1 MAKGDK
7 LDISTIKKYLASGTF
22 AARFVTNKD
31 INNEHGEGVST
42 IMNVLIDGSPTFV
55 PFIKLPVFPAN
66 EDAREDVFYLID
78 DELYIF
84 EAPDNWIQIVGG
96 TGGSGHKYTFK
107 GTATGWKVLE
117 DGKEVYTYTDK
128 DTNTTYT
135 WQATDEGWTVKDN
148 TGKIVFTYKDK
159 IGTDT
164 TYTFEET
171 EDYDFEVKDNTG
183 KVIFQHTCDESGTT
197 YTFEQ
202 KGVNFTV
209 TNDKTNKVVF
219 DYKGTEDTNTTY
231 TFENYKD
238 GFKVLDNE
246 GTVVYLYDPQLGKMS
261 DGSYAIDTL
270 LTTVI
275 KGHTT
280 ISTGQIAGFTPSDLV
295 VGETLVYDGVGTV
308 GVITLDNGDGTYQV
322 TTMTISPGTRQG
334 VRLGSVQQEA
344 NLPTTITDAETSL
357 GWQTPQLGDFAY
369 VTEGGQGD
377 EISEYVITNI
387 DTSGNITWTFS
398 HSFNAGD
405 YQSQSTAAM
414 SGMILTGGAVQG
426 TFGTPIDPSTLI
438 RGVLRNGVLLTPD
451 AQGKVNVQVDDSHI
465 IVNQLPTTGIVDLA
479 EYVVIDNNLKV
490 TGTWVHDSRG
500 WFQTYEHVSQVK
512 AHQIVSELPKAQ
524 IEENVEYVI
533 VDDNGKIS
541 ETWVYDTSLGWI
553 QTEIKDKSAHIIVA
567 ELPLTD
573 IDDEAEYVVVG
584 NLNDAP
590 NTYIATYVHN
600 SSGWIKVS
608 ETSKATAA
616 HIAVTILPTTNIN
629 ENAEYLVMTDLA
641 DPSTLTG
648 TYVRVNGNWVQTE
661 KIENGYHLVTALPTT
676 DIDDKHHYVVV
687 GDLTNP
693 DTTFLGEFVY
703 DKTASKWIDL
713 KGSTEI
719 TYNVGRDG
727 QELKSADAVI
737 AGTDMFT
744 SISDGQRIPFVNRP
758 NSTIDQEG
766 DGTWIVPPHSKVEVI
781 MSLALYNAN
790 GGSEPN
796 GEWCV
801 REVGYTG
808 TDRQDPRYI
817 LGVDPYD
824 HRSSAN
830 NASGWS
836 LNRTASGHYTN
847 TTDNPVTIEAVCLSI
862 AIAGTQI
869 YNATSHIT
877 VQEIGR
883 IVDPIAYML
892 NDGNAQEMPVGSLIQ
907 TMSNSAPKHYLICDG
922 SEYAIGTYPELEAHF
937 VKEFGAVNH
946 FGGGNGKWKVPDLR
960 GEFLRMTG
968 TNSHINQGSG
978 AGIGEHQDGT
988 YIVGTYSNN
997 GSSTIY
1003 LIAGGGAWQTGGDY
1017 DNPQSEICEATVSAR
1032 PAKSHMCA
1040 GRARPTNTSVN
1051 VAIKCESTPRVIVDQ
1066 GTYKA
1071 SVKCSVPAAPSSGSA
1086 QFRFDGSDIIG
1097 DTTMVDTTTNEFV
1110 APVDGLYVVGCQT
1123 TTSGTGAVSN
1133 YLSIN
1138 GTNTCWG
1145 RGINPMGTV
1154 YLKTGDRVSLNM
1166 YGGSSAQTG
1175 RANIALV
1182 NTVEKNIAE
1191 VMLKPNTWAVGV
1203 EQNFGDGVY
1212 GMRVS
1217 GTFSSSISQDNL
1229 AQLGAGAKPISS
1241 GGSVSKASTNW
1252 SLPFVN
1258 ANSNIAAQSI
1268 GVFTSSTG
1276 GLCVRIGSD
1285 MYKGKYDIWCLYTK
1299 D

>member
-1 MAKGDK
+1 MDKDCGLGACENDRVYTDAPVLPSLPDDCDGCGGGGGGD
-7 LDISTIKKYLASGTF
+7 
-22 AARFVTNKD
+22 
-31 INNEHGEGVST
+31 
-42 IMNVLIDGSPTFV
+42 
-55 PFIKLPVFPAN
+55 
-66 EDAREDVFYLID
+66 
-78 DELYIF
+78 
-84 EAPDNWIQIVGG
+84 
-96 TGGSGHKYTFK
+96 GHKYTFTS
-107 GTATGWKVLE
+107 TATGWQVRE
-117 DGKEVYTYTDK
+117 DGKLIYSYTDK

-135 WQATDEGWTVKDN
+135 WQATEEGWL
-148 TGKIVFTYKDK
+148 
-159 IGTDT
+159 
-164 TYTFEET
+164 
-171 EDYDFEVKDNTG
+171 VKDNTG
-183 KVIFQHTCDESGTT
+183 KVIFTYTDKKNKDTTYSFEKKDDCGFKVTDSDGKVVFDYDNDCAGTT
-197 YTFEQ
+197 YTYEQ
-202 KGVNFTV
+202 TGVDFKV
-209 TNDKTNKVVF
+209 TDNKTGKVVF
-219 DYKGTEDTNTTY
+219 TYKGTEDTNTTY
-231 TFENYKD
+231 TYENYKD
-238 GFKVLDNE
+238 GFKVLDDK
-246 GTVVYLYDPQLGKMS
+246 GTVVYLYDPNLGKDS

-270 LTTVI
+270 LTTVF

-280 ISTGQIAGFTPSDLV
+280 ISVGQIQSFDPADLV
-295 VGETLVYDGVGTV
+295 VGETLVYDGVGSV
-308 GVITLDNGDGTYQV
+308 GVITKDNGDGTYQV
-322 TTMTISPGTRQG
+322 TTMTTSPGSRQG
-334 VRLGSVQQEA
+334 VRLGSVNTVADLPATCAAAEA
-344 NLPTTITDAETSL
+344 M

-369 VTEGGQGD
+369 VTTGGAGD
-377 EISEYVITNI
+377 VVSEYVITT
-387 DTSGNITWTFS
+387 DTDCNLTWTFS

-405 YQSQSTAAM
+405 YQAQSTTSM

-426 TFGTPIDPSTLI
+426 TFGAPIDPSTLI
-438 RGVLRNGVLLTPD
+438 RGVKRNGILLTPD
-451 AQGKVNVQVDDSHI
+451 ADGKVNVIVDDSHI
-465 IVNQLPTTGIVDLA
+465 IVNALPTTGIVDKA
-479 EYVVIDNNLKV
+479 EYVVIDANQKV
-490 TGTWVHDSRG
+490 TGTWVHDATG
-500 WFQTYEHVSQVK
+500 WYQTYAAVTQVK
-512 AHQIVSELPKAQ
+512 AHQVVTALPTTG
-524 IEENVEYVI
+524 IEENVEYVV
-533 VDDNGKIS
+533 VDNANKVTG
-541 ETWVYDTSLGWI
+541 TWVYDPTKGWL
-553 QTEIKDKSAHIIVA
+553 QTEVMDKPAHIVVKD
-567 ELPLTD
+567 LPTTD
-573 IDDEAEYVVVG
+573 INDEVEYVQVG
-584 NLNDAP
+584 DLDDP
-590 NTYIATYVHN
+590 VNTFVATWVHTDN
-600 SSGWIKVS
+600 GWVKTGESV
-608 ETSKATAA
+608 KAQKA
-616 HIAVTILPTTNIN
+616 HIAVTALPTTNIN
-629 ENAEYLVMTDLA
+629 ENAEYLVMTDTS
-641 DPSTLTG
+641 DPDTLTG
-648 TYVRVNGNWVQTE
+648 TWVRVNGNWVQTE
-661 KIENGYHLVTALPTT
+661 KVENGYHLVTALPTT
-676 DIDDKHHYVVV
+676 DIDDKSHYVVV
-687 GDLTNP
+687 GDLAQP

-703 DKTASKWIDL
+703 VKTANKWIDL

-719 TYNVGRDG
+719 TYNIGRDG

-737 AGTDMFT
+737 AGGDRFT
-744 SISDGQRIPFVNRP
+744 SISGGQRIPFVNRP

-766 DGTWIVPPHSKVEVI
+766 DGTWVVPPHSKVEVI

-824 HRSSAN
+824 HRSNAN
-830 NASGWS
+830 NLPGWS

-862 AIAGTQI
+862 ATAGTQI

-946 FGGGNGKWKVPDLR
+946 FGGANGKWKVPDLR
-960 GEFLRMTG
+960 GEFLRMAG
-968 TNSHINQGSG
+968 VNSHINTITNLKEGNGADVGAHQEASVLPQSWSG
-978 AGIGEHQDGT
+978 GAANVAPINYPQDT
-988 YIVGTYSNN
+988 KKSADTLKPFSEVGTSDW
-997 GSSTIY
+997 STTNTY
-1003 LIAGGGAWQTGGDY
+1003 GGTAGAQT
-1017 DNPQSEICEATVSAR
+1017 V
-1032 PAKSHMCA
+1032 
-1040 GRARPTNTSVN
+1040 RPTNTSVN

-1066 GTYKA
+1066 GTYKV
-1071 SVKCSVPAAPSSGSA
+1071 SVKCSVAAAPSAVSA

-1097 DTTMVDTTTNEFV
+1097 DTTMVDTTTNEFI
-1110 APVDGLYVVGCQT
+1110 APVDGMYVVGCQA
-1123 TTSGTGAVSN
+1123 TTSGTSAVSN

-1138 GTNTCWG
+1138 GAPTCWG

-1166 YGGSSAQTG
+1166 YGGSNAQTG

-1191 VMLKPNTWAVGV
+1191 VMMKPNTWAVGV

-1217 GTFSSSISQDNL
+1217 GTFSSSILQDNL

-1241 GGSVSKASTNW
+1241 GGSVSKASIYW

-1258 ANSNIAAQSI
+1258 ANSTITVQSI

>member
-7 LDISTIKKYLASGTF
+7 LDISTIKKYLASNTF

-42 IMNVLIDGSPTFV
+42 LMNVLIDGSPTFV

-117 DGKEVYTYTDK
+117 DGKEIYTYTDK

-322 TTMTISPGTRQG
+322 TTMAISPGTRQG

-344 NLPTTITDAETSL
+344 NLPATITDAETSL

-377 EISEYVITNI
+377 EIAEYVITNI
-387 DTSGNITWTFS
+387 DSNGDITWTFS
-398 HSFNAGD
+398 HNFNAGD
-405 YQSQSTAAM
+405 YQAQSTTAM

-438 RGVLRNGVLLTPD
+438 RGVLRNGILLTPD
-451 AQGKVNVQVDDSHI
+451 AQGKVNVIVDDSHI
-465 IVNQLPTTGIVDLA
+465 IVNALPTTDIIDKA
-479 EYVVIDNNLKV
+479 EYVVIDANQKV
-490 TGTWVHDSRG
+490 TGTWVHDNTG
-500 WFQTYEHVSQVK
+500 WYQTYAVVNPVAS
-512 AHQIVSELPKAQ
+512 HQIVKDLPTTN
-524 IEENVEYVI
+524 INDEVEYVQ
-533 VDDNGKIS
+533 VEDLDDP
-541 ETWVYDTSLGWI
+541 V
-553 QTEIKDKSAHIIVA
+553 
-567 ELPLTD
+567 
-573 IDDEAEYVVVG
+573 
-584 NLNDAP
+584 
-590 NTYIATYVHN
+590 NTFVATYVHTD
-600 SSGWIKVS
+600 SGWVKTGESV
-608 ETSKATAA
+608 KAQKA
-616 HIAVTILPTTNIN
+616 HIAVTALPTTNIN
-629 ENAEYLVMTDLA
+629 ENAEYLVMTDTS
-641 DPSTLTG
+641 DPGTLTG
-648 TYVRVNGNWVQTE
+648 TWVRVNGNWVQTE
-661 KIENGYHLVTALPTT
+661 KVENGYHLVTALPTT
-676 DIDDKHHYVVV
+676 DIDDKSHYVVV
-687 GDLTNP
+687 GDLAQP

-713 KGSTEI
+713 KGSTDI
-719 TYNVGRDG
+719 TYNIGRDG
-727 QELKSADAVI
+727 QELGSVYATLAGGLTPAAGQYVPFVKKSGNMEMDTDGGVKVRPGKRVEGTVVMQYNGQPTGMVDINYTIVVKETGDVI
-737 AGTDMFT
+737 ASFNPLSATGY
-744 SISDGQRIPFVNRP
+744 
-758 NSTIDQEG
+758 
-766 DGTWIVPPHSKVEVI
+766 H
-781 MSLALYNAN
+781 
-790 GGSEPN
+790 GS
-796 GEWCV
+796 
-801 REVGYTG
+801 
-808 TDRQDPRYI
+808 
-817 LGVDPYD
+817 
-824 HRSSAN
+824 
-830 NASGWS
+830 ASQ
-836 LNRTASGHYTN
+836 TFQYTN
-847 TTDNPVTIEAVCLSI
+847 NDNTPVTIAVKVY
-862 AIAGTQI
+862 T
-869 YNATSHIT
+869 IT
-877 VQEIGR
+877 ANKQTWDTDHCTFSVKEIGR

-937 VKEFGAVNH
+937 LKEFGAVDH
-946 FGGGNGKWKVPDLR
+946 FGGANGKWKVPDLR

-968 TNSHINQGSG
+968 ANSHINQGNG

-1071 SVKCSVPAAPSSGSA
+1071 SVKCSVAAAPSSGSA

-1123 TTSGTGAVSN
+1123 TISGTGAVSN

-1138 GTNTCWG
+1138 GANTCWG

-1154 YLKTGDRVSLNM
+1154 YLKTGDRVALNM

-1182 NTVEKNIAE
+1182 NTVEKDIAE

-1203 EQNFGDGVY
+1203 EQSFGDGVY
-1212 GMRVS
+1212 GYRYQIPTVVNRTTYPTPLTGFNNNTFKFINQGGQVVRANDNAPHCVSAYSGPFFWVNNS
-1217 GTFSSSISQDNL
+1217 GTLCLFTTGDGAYPAKNL
-1229 AQLGAGAKPISS
+1229 
-1241 GGSVSKASTNW
+1241 
-1252 SLPFVN
+1252 
-1258 ANSNIAAQSI
+1258 
-1268 GVFTSSTG
+1268 
-1276 GLCVRIGSD
+1276 D
-1285 MYKGKYDIWCLYTK
+1285 MWCLYTK

>member
-1 MAKGDK
+1 MDKDCGLGACENDRVYTDAPVLPSLPDDCDGCGGGGGGD
-7 LDISTIKKYLASGTF
+7 
-22 AARFVTNKD
+22 
-31 INNEHGEGVST
+31 
-42 IMNVLIDGSPTFV
+42 
-55 PFIKLPVFPAN
+55 
-66 EDAREDVFYLID
+66 
-78 DELYIF
+78 
-84 EAPDNWIQIVGG
+84 
-96 TGGSGHKYTFK
+96 GHKYTFN
-107 GTATGWKVLE
+107 GTATGWQVKE
-117 DGKEVYTYTDK
+117 DGRTIYTYTDK

-135 WQATDEGWTVKDN
+135 WQTTTEGWV
-148 TGKIVFTYKDK
+148 
-159 IGTDT
+159 
-164 TYTFEET
+164 
-171 EDYDFEVKDNTG
+171 VKDNTG
-183 KVIFQHTCDESGTT
+183 KVIFTYTDKSGENTT

-202 KGVNFTV
+202 KGVDFDVKDN
-209 TNDKTNKVVF
+209 NGKVVF
-219 DYKGTEDTNTTY
+219 NYKGTTDTNTTY
-231 TFENYKD
+231 TWSNYKD
-238 GFKVLDNE
+238 GFKVTDDK
-246 GTVVYLYDPQLGKMS
+246 GVVVYTYDPNLGKNS

-270 LTTVI
+270 LSTVF

-280 ISTGQIAGFTPSDLV
+280 ISTGQITGFNPANLV
-295 VGETLVYDGVGTV
+295 VGETLVYDGVGSV
-308 GVITLDNGDGTYQV
+308 GVITKDNGDGTYQV

-334 VRLGSVQQEA
+334 VRLGSVENA
-344 NLPTTITDAETSL
+344 ADLPATCADAEAK

-369 VTEGGQGD
+369 VTTGGQGD
-377 EISEYVITNI
+377 EISEYVITSATDCNL
-387 DTSGNITWTFS
+387 TWTFS

-405 YQSQSTAAM
+405 YQAQSTTAM

-426 TFGTPIDPSTLI
+426 TFGTPIDPKTLI
-438 RGVLRNGVLLTPD
+438 RGVMRNGILLTPD
-451 AQGKVNVQVDDSHI
+451 AQGKVNVIVDDSHI
-465 IVNQLPTTGIVDLA
+465 IVNALPTTNIVDKA
-479 EYVVIDNNLKV
+479 EYIVIDANQKV
-490 TGTWVHDSRG
+490 TGTWVHDATG
-500 WFQTYEHVSQVK
+500 WYQTYAVVNPVA
-512 AHQIVSELPKAQ
+512 AHQIVKDLPTTD
-524 IEENVEYVI
+524 INDEVEYVQVGDLDDPVNTFVATWI
-533 VDDNGKIS
+533 HTDNG
-541 ETWVYDTSLGWI
+541 WVKTGES
-553 QTEIKDKSAHIIVA
+553 V
-567 ELPLTD
+567 
-573 IDDEAEYVVVG
+573 
-584 NLNDAP
+584 
-590 NTYIATYVHN
+590 
-600 SSGWIKVS
+600 
-608 ETSKATAA
+608 KAQKA
-616 HIAVTILPTTNIN
+616 HIAVTALPTTNIN
-629 ENAEYLVMTDLA
+629 ENAEYLVMTDTT
-641 DPSTLTG
+641 DPDTLIG
-648 TYVRVNGNWVQTE
+648 TWVRVNGNWVQTE
-661 KIENGYHLVTALPTT
+661 KVENGYHLVTALPTT
-676 DIDDKHHYVVV
+676 DIDDKSHYVVV
-687 GDLTNP
+687 GDLAQP

-703 DKTASKWIDL
+703 DKTANKWIDL

-737 AGTDMFT
+737 AGADRFT
-744 SISDGQRIPFVNRP
+744 PISGGQRIPFVNRP

-781 MSLALYNAN
+781 MSLALYSAV

-808 TDRQDPRYI
+808 TDRNDPRYI

-824 HRSSAN
+824 HRSNTN
-830 NASGWS
+830 NEPGWS
-836 LNRTASGHYTN
+836 LNRTASGQYTN

-862 AIAGTQI
+862 ATAGTQI

-946 FGGGNGKWKVPDLR
+946 FGGANGKWKVPDLR

-968 TNSHINQGSG
+968 ANSHINQGSG

-997 GSSTIY
+997 GSNKIY

-1017 DNPQSEICEATVSAR
+1017 DNPQSEICETTVSAR

-1071 SVKCSVPAAPSSGSA
+1071 SVKCSVSAAPSSGNA

-1097 DTTMVDTTTNEFV
+1097 DTTMVDTTTNEFI
-1110 APVDGLYVVGCQT
+1110 APVDGMYVVGCQT
-1123 TTSGTGAVSN
+1123 TASGTGVVSN

-1138 GTNTCWG
+1138 GAHTCWG
-1145 RGINPMGTV
+1145 RGINPMGMV

-1241 GGSVSKASTNW
+1241 GGSVTNASTNW

-1258 ANSNIAAQSI
+1258 ANSTIAAQSI

>member
-1 MAKGDK
+1 MAECNHDEECAYTPRTLTPTPLPEACECPG
-7 LDISTIKKYLASGTF
+7 G
-22 AARFVTNKD
+22 
-31 INNEHGEGVST
+31 GEG
-42 IMNVLIDGSPTFV
+42 GSG
-55 PFIKLPVFPAN
+55 
-66 EDAREDVFYLID
+66 D
-78 DELYIF
+78 
-84 EAPDNWIQIVGG
+84 
-96 TGGSGHKYTFK
+96 GHKYTFK
-107 GTATGWKVLE
+107 ATATGFQVFE
-117 DGKEVYTYTDK
+117 DGKLVYTYKDK
-128 DTNTTYT
+128 NDNTTYT
-135 WQATDEGWTVKDN
+135 WQTTTEGWV
-148 TGKIVFTYKDK
+148 
-159 IGTDT
+159 
-164 TYTFEET
+164 
-171 EDYDFEVKDNTG
+171 VKDNTG
-183 KVIFQHTCDESGTT
+183 KVIFTYTDKSGENTT

-202 KGVNFTV
+202 KGVDFDVKDN
-209 TNDKTNKVVF
+209 NGKVVF
-219 DYKGTEDTNTTY
+219 NYKGTTDTNTTY
-231 TFENYKD
+231 TWSNYKD
-238 GFKVLDNE
+238 GFKVTDDK
-246 GTVVYLYDPQLGKMS
+246 GVVAYTYDPNLGKNS

-270 LTTVI
+270 LSTVF

-280 ISTGQIAGFTPSDLV
+280 ISTGQITGFDPANLV
-295 VGETLVYDGVGTV
+295 VGETLVYDGVGSV
-308 GVITLDNGDGTYQV
+308 GVITKDNGNGTYQV

-334 VRLGSVQQEA
+334 VRLGSVENVA
-344 NLPTTITDAETSL
+344 DLPATCADAEAK

-369 VTEGGQGD
+369 VTKGGQGD
-377 EISEYVITNI
+377 EISEYVITS
-387 DTSGNITWTFS
+387 DTDCNLTWTFS

-405 YQSQSTAAM
+405 YQSQSTTAM
-414 SGMILTGGAVQG
+414 AGMILTGGAVQG
-426 TFGTPIDPSTLI
+426 TFGTPIDPKTLI
-438 RGVLRNGVLLTPD
+438 RGVMRNGILLTPD
-451 AQGKVNVQVDDSHI
+451 AQGKVNVIVDDSHI
-465 IVNQLPTTGIVDLA
+465 IVNALPTTNIVDKA
-479 EYVVIDNNLKV
+479 EYIVIDANQKV
-490 TGTWVHDSRG
+490 TGTWVHDATG
-500 WFQTYEHVSQVK
+500 WYQTYAVVNPVA
-512 AHQIVSELPKAQ
+512 AHQIVKDLPTTD
-524 IEENVEYVI
+524 INDEVEYVQ
-533 VDDNGKIS
+533 VGDLDDPVNTFVATWVHTDNG
-541 ETWVYDTSLGWI
+541 WVKTGES
-553 QTEIKDKSAHIIVA
+553 V
-567 ELPLTD
+567 
-573 IDDEAEYVVVG
+573 
-584 NLNDAP
+584 
-590 NTYIATYVHN
+590 
-600 SSGWIKVS
+600 
-608 ETSKATAA
+608 KAQKA
-616 HIAVTILPTTNIN
+616 HIAVTALPTTNIN
-629 ENAEYLVMTDLA
+629 ENAEYLVMTDTS
-641 DPSTLTG
+641 DPTTLTG
-648 TYVRVNGNWVQTE
+648 TWVRVNGNWVQTE
-661 KIENGYHLVTALPTT
+661 KVENGYHLVTALPTT
-676 DIDDKHHYVVV
+676 DIDDKSHYVVV
-687 GDLTNP
+687 GDLAQP

-703 DKTASKWIDL
+703 DKTANKWIDL

-737 AGTDMFT
+737 AGADRFT
-744 SISDGQRIPFVNRP
+744 PISGGQRIPFVNRP

-781 MSLALYNAN
+781 MSLALYSAD

-808 TDRQDPRYI
+808 TDRNDPRYI

-824 HRSSAN
+824 HRSSAS
-830 NASGWS
+830 NAPGWS
-836 LNRTASGHYTN
+836 LNRTASGHYIN

-862 AIAGTQI
+862 ATAGTQI

-883 IVDPIAYML
+883 VVDPIAYML

-946 FGGGNGKWKVPDLR
+946 FGGASGKWKVPDLR

-968 TNSHINQGSG
+968 ANSHINQGSG

-1040 GRARPTNTSVN
+1040 ARARPTNTSVN

-1097 DTTMVDTTTNEFV
+1097 DTTMVDTTTNEFI
-1110 APVDGLYVVGCQT
+1110 APVNGMYVVGCQT

-1138 GTNTCWG
+1138 GANTCWG

-1166 YGGSSAQTG
+1166 YGGSSAQSG

-1191 VMLKPNTWAVGV
+1191 VMMKPNTWAVGV

-1212 GMRVS
+1212 GVRLTGTSNNKVDQDGVFKIPGWSTTTSVMLQQGGSATTKLKITFPVS
-1217 GTFSSSISQDNL
+1217 WVNASTSITSQSFHFF
-1229 AQLGAGAKPISS
+1229 ISS
-1241 GGSVSKASTNW
+1241 DGNLNLRQGTETYGS
-1252 SLPFVN
+1252 
-1258 ANSNIAAQSI
+1258 
-1268 GVFTSSTG
+1268 
-1276 GLCVRIGSD
+1276 R
-1285 MYKGKYDIWCLYTK
+1285 YDVWLLYTK

>member
-1 MAKGDK
+1 MAECNHDEECAYTPRTLTPTPLPEACECPG
-7 LDISTIKKYLASGTF
+7 G
-22 AARFVTNKD
+22 
-31 INNEHGEGVST
+31 GEG
-42 IMNVLIDGSPTFV
+42 GSG
-55 PFIKLPVFPAN
+55 
-66 EDAREDVFYLID
+66 D
-78 DELYIF
+78 
-84 EAPDNWIQIVGG
+84 
-96 TGGSGHKYTFK
+96 GHKYTFK
-107 GTATGWKVLE
+107 ATATGFQVFE
-117 DGKEVYTYTDK
+117 DGKLVYTYKDK
-128 DTNTTYT
+128 NDNTTYT
-135 WQATDEGWTVKDN
+135 WQTTTEGWV
-148 TGKIVFTYKDK
+148 
-159 IGTDT
+159 
-164 TYTFEET
+164 
-171 EDYDFEVKDNTG
+171 VKDNTG
-183 KVIFQHTCDESGTT
+183 KVIFTYTDKSGENTT

-202 KGVNFTV
+202 KGVDFDVKDN
-209 TNDKTNKVVF
+209 NGKVVF
-219 DYKGTEDTNTTY
+219 NYKGTTDTNTTY
-231 TFENYKD
+231 TWSNYKD
-238 GFKVLDNE
+238 GFKVTDDK
-246 GTVVYLYDPQLGKMS
+246 GVVAYTYDPNLGKNS

-270 LTTVI
+270 LSTVF

-280 ISTGQIAGFTPSDLV
+280 ISTGQITGFDPANLV
-295 VGETLVYDGVGTV
+295 VGETLVYDGVGSV
-308 GVITLDNGDGTYQV
+308 GVITKDNGNGTYQV

-334 VRLGSVQQEA
+334 VRLGSVENVA
-344 NLPTTITDAETSL
+344 DLPATCADAEAK

-369 VTEGGQGD
+369 VTKGGQGD
-377 EISEYVITNI
+377 EISEYVITS
-387 DTSGNITWTFS
+387 DTDCNLTWTFS

-405 YQSQSTAAM
+405 YQSQSTTAM
-414 SGMILTGGAVQG
+414 AGMILTGGAVQG
-426 TFGTPIDPSTLI
+426 TFGTPIDPKTLI
-438 RGVLRNGVLLTPD
+438 RGVMRNGILLTPD
-451 AQGKVNVQVDDSHI
+451 AQGKVNVIVDDSHI
-465 IVNQLPTTGIVDLA
+465 IVNALPTTNIVDKA
-479 EYVVIDNNLKV
+479 EYIVIDANQKV
-490 TGTWVHDSRG
+490 TGTWVHDATG
-500 WFQTYEHVSQVK
+500 WYQTYAVVNPVA
-512 AHQIVSELPKAQ
+512 AHQIVKDLPTTD
-524 IEENVEYVI
+524 INDEVEYVQ
-533 VDDNGKIS
+533 VGDLDDPVNTFVATWVHTDNG
-541 ETWVYDTSLGWI
+541 WVKTGES
-553 QTEIKDKSAHIIVA
+553 V
-567 ELPLTD
+567 
-573 IDDEAEYVVVG
+573 
-584 NLNDAP
+584 
-590 NTYIATYVHN
+590 
-600 SSGWIKVS
+600 
-608 ETSKATAA
+608 KAQKA
-616 HIAVTILPTTNIN
+616 HIAVTALPTTNIN
-629 ENAEYLVMTDLA
+629 ENAEYLVMTDTS
-641 DPSTLTG
+641 DPTTLTG
-648 TYVRVNGNWVQTE
+648 TWVRVNGNWVQTE
-661 KIENGYHLVTALPTT
+661 KVENGYHLVTALPTT
-676 DIDDKHHYVVV
+676 DIDDKSHYVVV
-687 GDLTNP
+687 GDLAQP

-703 DKTASKWIDL
+703 DKTANKWIDL

-737 AGTDMFT
+737 AGADRFT
-744 SISDGQRIPFVNRP
+744 PISGGQRIPFVNRP

-781 MSLALYNAN
+781 MSLALYSAD

-808 TDRQDPRYI
+808 TDRNDPRYI

-824 HRSSAN
+824 HRSSAS
-830 NASGWS
+830 NAPGWS
-836 LNRTASGHYTN
+836 LNRTASGHYIN

-862 AIAGTQI
+862 ATAGTQI

-883 IVDPIAYML
+883 VVDPIAYML

-946 FGGGNGKWKVPDLR
+946 FGGASGKWKVPDLR

-968 TNSHINQGSG
+968 ANSHINQGSG

-1097 DTTMVDTTTNEFV
+1097 DTTMVDTTTNEFI
-1110 APVDGLYVVGCQT
+1110 APVNGMYVVGCQT

-1138 GTNTCWG
+1138 GANTCWG

-1166 YGGSSAQTG
+1166 YGGSSAQSG

-1191 VMLKPNTWAVGV
+1191 VMMKPNTWAVGV

-1212 GMRVS
+1212 GVRLTGTSNNKVDQDGVFKIPGWSTTTSVMLQQGGSATTKLKITFPVS
-1217 GTFSSSISQDNL
+1217 WVNASTSITSQSFHFF
-1229 AQLGAGAKPISS
+1229 ISS
-1241 GGSVSKASTNW
+1241 DGNLNLRQGTETYGS
-1252 SLPFVN
+1252 
-1258 ANSNIAAQSI
+1258 
-1268 GVFTSSTG
+1268 
-1276 GLCVRIGSD
+1276 R
-1285 MYKGKYDIWCLYTK
+1285 YDVWLLYTK

>member
-1 MAKGDK
+1 MVKTCELGVCENDPKYPDTPVIPPLPEDGGGGGGGGD
-7 LDISTIKKYLASGTF
+7 
-22 AARFVTNKD
+22 
-31 INNEHGEGVST
+31 
-42 IMNVLIDGSPTFV
+42 
-55 PFIKLPVFPAN
+55 
-66 EDAREDVFYLID
+66 
-78 DELYIF
+78 
-84 EAPDNWIQIVGG
+84 
-96 TGGSGHKYTFK
+96 GHKYTFRT
-107 GTATGWKVLE
+107 TATGWEVLE
-117 DGKEVYTYTDK
+117 DGKVIYRYTDK

-135 WQATDEGWTVKDN
+135 WQATADGWL
-148 TGKIVFTYKDK
+148 
-159 IGTDT
+159 
-164 TYTFEET
+164 
-171 EDYDFEVKDNTG
+171 VKDNTG
-183 KVIFQHTCDESGTT
+183 KVIFNYTDKSGENTT

-202 KGVNFTV
+202 KGVDFDVKDN
-209 TNDKTNKVVF
+209 NGKVVF
-219 DYKGTEDTNTTY
+219 NYKGTTDTNTTY
-231 TFENYKD
+231 TWSNYKD
-238 GFKVLDNE
+238 GFKVTDDK
-246 GTVVYLYDPQLGKMS
+246 GVVVYTYDPNLGKNS

-270 LTTVI
+270 LSTVF

-280 ISTGQIAGFTPSDLV
+280 ISTGQITGFDPANLV
-295 VGETLVYDGVGTV
+295 VGETLVYDGVGSV
-308 GVITLDNGDGTYQV
+308 GVITKDNGNGTYQV

-334 VRLGSVQQEA
+334 VRLGSVETA
-344 NLPTTITDAETSL
+344 ADLPATCADAEAK

-369 VTEGGQGD
+369 VTTGGQGD
-377 EISEYVITNI
+377 EISEYVITS
-387 DTSGNITWTFS
+387 DTDCNLTWTFS

-405 YQSQSTAAM
+405 YQAQSTTAM

-426 TFGTPIDPSTLI
+426 TFGTPIDPKTLI
-438 RGVLRNGVLLTPD
+438 RGVMRNGILLTPD
-451 AQGKVNVQVDDSHI
+451 AQGKVNVIVDDSHI
-465 IVNQLPTTGIVDLA
+465 IVNALPTTNIVDKA
-479 EYVVIDNNLKV
+479 EYIVIDANQKV
-490 TGTWVHDSRG
+490 TGTWVHDATG
-500 WFQTYEHVSQVK
+500 WYQTYAVVNPVAS
-512 AHQIVSELPKAQ
+512 HQIVKDLPTAD
-524 IEENVEYVI
+524 INDEVEYVQ
-533 VDDNGKIS
+533 VEDLDDPVNTFVA
-541 ETWVYDTSLGWI
+541 TWV
-553 QTEIKDKSAHIIVA
+553 H
-567 ELPLTD
+567 TD
-573 IDDEAEYVVVG
+573 
-584 NLNDAP
+584 
-590 NTYIATYVHN
+590 
-600 SSGWIKVS
+600 SGWVKTGES
-608 ETSKATAA
+608 AKTQKA
-616 HIAVTILPTTNIN
+616 HIAVTALPTTNIN
-629 ENAEYLVMTDLA
+629 ENAEYLVMTDTS
-641 DPSTLTG
+641 DPDTLTG
-648 TYVRVNGNWVQTE
+648 TWVRVNGNWVQTE
-661 KIENGYHLVTALPTT
+661 AMSDGYHLVTALPTT
-676 DIDDKHHYVVV
+676 DIDDKSHYVVV
-687 GDLTNP
+687 GDLAQP

-703 DKTASKWIDL
+703 DKTANKWIDL

-719 TYNVGRDG
+719 TYNIGRDG

-737 AGTDMFT
+737 AGGDRFT
-744 SISDGQRIPFVNRP
+744 SISGGQRIPFVNRP

-824 HRSSAN
+824 HRSNAN
-830 NASGWS
+830 NSPGWS

-862 AIAGTQI
+862 ATAGTQI
-869 YNATSHIT
+869 YNAISHIT

-883 IVDPIAYML
+883 VVDPIAYML
-892 NDGNAQEMPVGSLIQ
+892 NDGDAQEMPVGSLIQ

-946 FGGGNGKWKVPDLR
+946 FGGENGKWKVPDLR

-968 TNSHINQGSG
+968 KNSRANQG
-978 AGIGEHQDGT
+978 
-988 YIVGTYSNN
+988 N
-997 GSSTIY
+997 GSVVGAHQNATEHKILVTDLSKKAVQFVEPSSANSWNSVVNAETQLSGKRFLQINPTSLNGASTDKY
-1003 LIAGGGAWQTGGDY
+1003 QYAYT
-1017 DNPQSEICEATVSAR
+1017 S
-1032 PAKSHMCA
+1032 
-1040 GRARPTNTSVN
+1040 RPTNTSVN

-1071 SVKCSVPAAPSSGSA
+1071 SVKCSVPAASSSGSA

-1097 DTTMVDTTTNEFV
+1097 DTTMVDTTTNEFI
-1110 APVDGLYVVGCQT
+1110 APVDGMYVVGCQT

-1138 GTNTCWG
+1138 GVSTCWG

-1191 VMLKPNTWAVGV
+1191 VMMKPNTWAVGV

-1258 ANSNIAAQSI
+1258 ANSTITAQSI

>member
-1 MAKGDK
+1 MDKDCGLGACENDRVYTDAPVLPSLPDDCDGCGGGGGGD
-7 LDISTIKKYLASGTF
+7 
-22 AARFVTNKD
+22 
-31 INNEHGEGVST
+31 
-42 IMNVLIDGSPTFV
+42 
-55 PFIKLPVFPAN
+55 
-66 EDAREDVFYLID
+66 
-78 DELYIF
+78 
-84 EAPDNWIQIVGG
+84 
-96 TGGSGHKYTFK
+96 GHKYTFTS
-107 GTATGWKVLE
+107 TATGWQVRE
-117 DGKEVYTYTDK
+117 DGKLIYSYTDK

-135 WQATDEGWTVKDN
+135 WQATEEGWL
-148 TGKIVFTYKDK
+148 
-159 IGTDT
+159 
-164 TYTFEET
+164 
-171 EDYDFEVKDNTG
+171 VKDNTG
-183 KVIFQHTCDESGTT
+183 KVIFTYTDKKNKDTTYSFEKKDDCGFKVTDSDGKVVFDYDNDCAGTT
-197 YTFEQ
+197 YTYEQ
-202 KGVNFTV
+202 TGVDFKV
-209 TNDKTNKVVF
+209 TDNKTGKVVF
-219 DYKGTEDTNTTY
+219 TYKGTEDTNTTY
-231 TFENYKD
+231 TYENYKD
-238 GFKVLDNE
+238 GFKVLDDK
-246 GTVVYLYDPQLGKMS
+246 GTVVYLYDPNLGKDS

-270 LTTVI
+270 LTTVF

-280 ISTGQIAGFTPSDLV
+280 ISVGQIQSFDPADLV
-295 VGETLVYDGVGTV
+295 VGETLVYDGVGSV
-308 GVITLDNGDGTYQV
+308 GVITKDNGDGTYQV
-322 TTMTISPGTRQG
+322 TTMTTSPGSRQG
-334 VRLGSVQQEA
+334 VRLGSVNTVADLPATCAAAEA
-344 NLPTTITDAETSL
+344 M

-369 VTEGGQGD
+369 VTTGGAGD
-377 EISEYVITNI
+377 VVSEYVITT
-387 DTSGNITWTFS
+387 DTDCNLTWTFS

-405 YQSQSTAAM
+405 YQAQSTTSM

-426 TFGTPIDPSTLI
+426 TFGAPIDPSTLI
-438 RGVLRNGVLLTPD
+438 RGVKRNGILLTPD
-451 AQGKVNVQVDDSHI
+451 ADGKVNVIVDDSHI
-465 IVNQLPTTGIVDLA
+465 IVNALPTTGIVDKA
-479 EYVVIDNNLKV
+479 EYVVIDANQKV
-490 TGTWVHDSRG
+490 TGTWVHDATG
-500 WFQTYEHVSQVK
+500 WYQTYAAVTQVK
-512 AHQIVSELPKAQ
+512 AHQVVTALPTTG
-524 IEENVEYVI
+524 IEENVEYVV
-533 VDDNGKIS
+533 VDNANKVTG
-541 ETWVYDTSLGWI
+541 TWVYDPAKGWL
-553 QTEIKDKSAHIIVA
+553 QTEVMDKPAHIVVKD
-567 ELPLTD
+567 LPTTD
-573 IDDEAEYVVVG
+573 INDEVEYVQVG
-584 NLNDAP
+584 DLDDP
-590 NTYIATYVHN
+590 VNTFVATWVHTDN
-600 SSGWIKVS
+600 GWVKTGESV
-608 ETSKATAA
+608 KAQKA
-616 HIAVTILPTTNIN
+616 HIAVTALPTTNIN
-629 ENAEYLVMTDLA
+629 ENAEYLVMTDTS
-641 DPSTLTG
+641 DPDTLTG
-648 TYVRVNGNWVQTE
+648 TWVRVNGNWVQTE
-661 KIENGYHLVTALPTT
+661 KVENGYHLVTALPTT
-676 DIDDKHHYVVV
+676 DIDDKSHYVVV
-687 GDLTNP
+687 GDLAQP

-703 DKTASKWIDL
+703 DKTANKWIDL

-719 TYNVGRDG
+719 TYNIGRDG

-737 AGTDMFT
+737 AGGDMFT

-781 MSLALYNAN
+781 MSLALCNAN

-824 HRSSAN
+824 HRSNAN
-830 NASGWS
+830 NSPGWS

-862 AIAGTQI
+862 ATAGTQI

-892 NDGNAQEMPVGSLIQ
+892 NDGDAQEMPVGSLIQ

-946 FGGGNGKWKVPDLR
+946 FGGANGKWKVPDLR
-960 GEFLRMTG
+960 GEFLRMAG
-968 TNSHINQGSG
+968 VNSHINTITNLKEGNGADVGAHQEASVLPQSWSGSG
-978 AGIGEHQDGT
+978 ANVAPISYTENMKKSADT
-988 YIVGTYSNN
+988 LKPFSKVGTN
-997 GSSTIY
+997 GWSTTNTY
-1003 LIAGGGAWQTGGDY
+1003 GGTAGAQT
-1017 DNPQSEICEATVSAR
+1017 V
-1032 PAKSHMCA
+1032 
-1040 GRARPTNTSVN
+1040 RPTNTSVN

-1071 SVKCSVPAAPSSGSA
+1071 SVKCSVSAAPSSGSA

-1097 DTTMVDTTTNEFV
+1097 DTTMVDTTTNEFI
-1110 APVDGLYVVGCQT
+1110 APVDGMYVVGCQT

-1138 GTNTCWG
+1138 GTPTCWG

-1166 YGGSSAQTG
+1166 YGGSNAQTG

-1191 VMLKPNTWAVGV
+1191 VMMKPNTWAVGV
-1203 EQNFGDGVY
+1203 EQSFGDGVY
-1212 GMRVS
+1212 GMRAS
-1217 GTFSSSISQDNL
+1217 GTFSSSIEQDNL

-1258 ANSNIAAQSI
+1258 ANSTITAQSI

>member
-1 MAKGDK
+1 MDKDCGLGACENDRVYTDAPVLPSLPDDCDGCGGGGGGD
-7 LDISTIKKYLASGTF
+7 
-22 AARFVTNKD
+22 
-31 INNEHGEGVST
+31 
-42 IMNVLIDGSPTFV
+42 
-55 PFIKLPVFPAN
+55 
-66 EDAREDVFYLID
+66 
-78 DELYIF
+78 
-84 EAPDNWIQIVGG
+84 
-96 TGGSGHKYTFK
+96 GHKYTFTS
-107 GTATGWKVLE
+107 TATGWQVRE
-117 DGKEVYTYTDK
+117 DGKLIYSYTDK
-128 DTNTTYT
+128 NTNTTYT
-135 WQATDEGWTVKDN
+135 WQATEEGWL
-148 TGKIVFTYKDK
+148 
-159 IGTDT
+159 
-164 TYTFEET
+164 
-171 EDYDFEVKDNTG
+171 VKDNTG
-183 KVIFQHTCDESGTT
+183 KVIFTYTDKKNKDTT
-197 YTFEQ
+197 YSFE
-202 KGVNFTV
+202 KKDDCGFKV
-209 TNDKTNKVVF
+209 TDSDGKVVF
-219 DYKGTEDTNTTY
+219 DYDNDCAGTTYTYEQTGVDFKVTDNKTGKVVFTYKGTVDTNTTY
-231 TFENYKD
+231 TWEDYKD
-238 GFKVLDNE
+238 GFKVTDDK
-246 GTVVYLYDPQLGKMS
+246 GVVAYTYDPNLGKNS

-270 LTTVI
+270 LSTVF
-275 KGHTT
+275 KGNTT
-280 ISTGQIAGFTPSDLV
+280 ISLGQIISFDPADLV

-308 GVITLDNGDGTYQV
+308 GVITKDNGDGTYQV
-322 TTMTISPGTRQG
+322 TTMTTSPGSRQG
-334 VRLGSVQQEA
+334 VRLGSVNTVADLPATCAAAEA
-344 NLPTTITDAETSL
+344 M

-369 VTEGGQGD
+369 VTTGGAGD
-377 EISEYVITNI
+377 VISEYVITS
-387 DTSGNITWTFS
+387 DTDCNLTWTFS

-405 YQSQSTAAM
+405 YQAQSTTAM

-426 TFGTPIDPSTLI
+426 TFGTPIDPKTLI
-438 RGVLRNGVLLTPD
+438 RGVMRNGILLTPD
-451 AQGKVNVQVDDSHI
+451 AQGKVNVIVDDSHI
-465 IVNQLPTTGIVDLA
+465 IVNALPTANIVDKA
-479 EYVVIDNNLKV
+479 EYVVIDANQKV
-490 TGTWVHDSRG
+490 TGTWVHDNTG
-500 WFQTYEHVSQVK
+500 WYQTYAAVTQVK
-512 AHQIVSELPKAQ
+512 AHQVVTALPTTN
-524 IEENVEYVI
+524 IEENVEYVV
-533 VDDNGKIS
+533 VDDQNKVTG
-541 ETWVYDTSLGWI
+541 TWVYDPAKGWL
-553 QTEIKDKSAHIIVA
+553 QTEALDKPAHIVVKD
-567 ELPLTD
+567 LPTTD
-573 IDDEAEYVVVG
+573 INDEVEYVQVG
-584 NLNDAP
+584 DLDDP
-590 NTYIATYVHN
+590 VNTFVATWIHTDN
-600 SSGWIKVS
+600 GWVKTGESV
-608 ETSKATAA
+608 KAQKA
-616 HIAVTILPTTNIN
+616 HIAVTALPTTNIN
-629 ENAEYLVMTDLA
+629 ENAEYLVMTDTS
-641 DPSTLTG
+641 DPDTLTG
-648 TYVRVNGNWVQTE
+648 TWVRVNGNWVQTE
-661 KIENGYHLVTALPTT
+661 KVENGYHLVTALPTT
-676 DIDDKHHYVVV
+676 DIDDKSHYVVV
-687 GDLTNP
+687 GDLAQP

-713 KGSTEI
+713 KGSTEV
-719 TYNVGRDG
+719 TYNIGRDG

-737 AGTDMFT
+737 AGADRFT
-744 SISDGQRIPFVNRP
+744 SISNGQRIPFVNRP

-790 GGSEPN
+790 GGSEPD

-808 TDRQDPRYI
+808 TDRNDPRYI

-824 HRSSAN
+824 HRSNTN
-830 NASGWS
+830 NKPGWS
-836 LNRTASGHYTN
+836 LNRTASGQYTN

-862 AIAGTQI
+862 STAGTQI

-946 FGGGNGKWKVPDLR
+946 FGGANGKWKVPDLR

-968 TNSHINQGSG
+968 ANSHINQGSG

-988 YIVGTYSNN
+988 YIVGTYSND
-997 GSSTIY
+997 GSNKIY

-1166 YGGSSAQTG
+1166 YGGSNAQTG

-1229 AQLGAGAKPISS
+1229 AQFGAGAKLISS
-1241 GGSVSKASTNW
+1241 GGSVSKASTSW

-1258 ANSNIAAQSI
+1258 ANSTIVAQSI

>member
-1 MAKGDK
+1 MDKDCGLGACENDRVYTDAPVLPSLPDDCDGCGGGGGGD
-7 LDISTIKKYLASGTF
+7 
-22 AARFVTNKD
+22 
-31 INNEHGEGVST
+31 
-42 IMNVLIDGSPTFV
+42 
-55 PFIKLPVFPAN
+55 
-66 EDAREDVFYLID
+66 
-78 DELYIF
+78 
-84 EAPDNWIQIVGG
+84 
-96 TGGSGHKYTFK
+96 GHKYTFTS
-107 GTATGWKVLE
+107 TATGWQVRE
-117 DGKEVYTYTDK
+117 DGKLIYSYTDK

-135 WQATDEGWTVKDN
+135 WQATEEGWL
-148 TGKIVFTYKDK
+148 
-159 IGTDT
+159 
-164 TYTFEET
+164 
-171 EDYDFEVKDNTG
+171 VKDNTG
-183 KVIFQHTCDESGTT
+183 KVIFTYTDKKNKDTTYSFEKKDDCGFKVTDSDGKVVFDYDNDCAGTT
-197 YTFEQ
+197 YTYEQ
-202 KGVNFTV
+202 TGVDFKV
-209 TNDKTNKVVF
+209 TDNKTGKVVF
-219 DYKGTEDTNTTY
+219 TYKGTEDTNTTY
-231 TFENYKD
+231 TYENYKD
-238 GFKVLDNE
+238 GFKVLDDK
-246 GTVVYLYDPQLGKMS
+246 GTVVYLYDPNLGKDS

-270 LTTVI
+270 LTTVF

-280 ISTGQIAGFTPSDLV
+280 ISVGQIQSFDPADLV
-295 VGETLVYDGVGTV
+295 VGETLVYDGVGSV
-308 GVITLDNGDGTYQV
+308 GVITKDNGDGTYQV
-322 TTMTISPGTRQG
+322 TTMTTSPGSRQG
-334 VRLGSVQQEA
+334 VRLGSVNTVADLPATCAAAEA
-344 NLPTTITDAETSL
+344 M

-369 VTEGGQGD
+369 VTTGGAGD
-377 EISEYVITNI
+377 VVSEYVITT
-387 DTSGNITWTFS
+387 DTDCNLTWTFS

-405 YQSQSTAAM
+405 YQAQSTTSM

-426 TFGTPIDPSTLI
+426 TFGAPIDPSTLI
-438 RGVLRNGVLLTPD
+438 RGVKRNGILLTPD
-451 AQGKVNVQVDDSHI
+451 ADGKVNVIVDDSHI
-465 IVNQLPTTGIVDLA
+465 IVNALPTTGIVDKA
-479 EYVVIDNNLKV
+479 EYVVIDANQKV
-490 TGTWVHDSRG
+490 TGTWVHDATG
-500 WFQTYEHVSQVK
+500 WYQTYAAVTQVK
-512 AHQIVSELPKAQ
+512 AHQVVTALPTTG
-524 IEENVEYVI
+524 IEENVEYVV
-533 VDDNGKIS
+533 VDNANKVTG
-541 ETWVYDTSLGWI
+541 TWVYDPTKGWL
-553 QTEIKDKSAHIIVA
+553 QTEVMDKPAHIVVKD
-567 ELPLTD
+567 LPTTD
-573 IDDEAEYVVVG
+573 INDEVEYVQVG
-584 NLNDAP
+584 DLDDP
-590 NTYIATYVHN
+590 VNTFVATWVHTDN
-600 SSGWIKVS
+600 GWVKTGESV
-608 ETSKATAA
+608 KAQKA
-616 HIAVTILPTTNIN
+616 HIAVTALPTTNIN
-629 ENAEYLVMTDLA
+629 ENAEYLVMTDTS
-641 DPSTLTG
+641 DPDTLTG
-648 TYVRVNGNWVQTE
+648 TWVRVNGNWVQTE
-661 KIENGYHLVTALPTT
+661 KVENGYHLVTALPTT
-676 DIDDKHHYVVV
+676 DIDDKSHYVVV
-687 GDLTNP
+687 GDLAQP

-703 DKTASKWIDL
+703 DKTANKWIDL

-719 TYNVGRDG
+719 TYNIGRDG

-737 AGTDMFT
+737 AGGDRFT

-824 HRSSAN
+824 HRSNAN
-830 NASGWS
+830 NSPGWS

-862 AIAGTQI
+862 ATAGTQI

-892 NDGNAQEMPVGSLIQ
+892 NDGDAQEMPVGSLIQ

-946 FGGGNGKWKVPDLR
+946 FGGENGKWKVPDLR
-960 GEFLRMTG
+960 GEFLRMAG
-968 TNSHINQGSG
+968 VNSHINTITNLKEGNGADVGAHQEASVLPQSWSGSG
-978 AGIGEHQDGT
+978 ANVVPISYTENMKKSADT
-988 YIVGTYSNN
+988 LKPFSKVGTN
-997 GSSTIY
+997 GWSTTNTY
-1003 LIAGGGAWQTGGDY
+1003 GGTAGAQT
-1017 DNPQSEICEATVSAR
+1017 V
-1032 PAKSHMCA
+1032 
-1040 GRARPTNTSVN
+1040 RPTNTSVN

-1071 SVKCSVPAAPSSGSA
+1071 SVKCSVSAAPSSGSA

-1097 DTTMVDTTTNEFV
+1097 DTTMVDTTTNEFI
-1110 APVDGLYVVGCQT
+1110 APVDGMYVVGCQI
-1123 TTSGTGAVSN
+1123 TTSGTAAVYY

-1138 GTNTCWG
+1138 GTPTCWG
-1145 RGINPMGTV
+1145 LGINPMGTV

-1166 YGGSSAQTG
+1166 HGGSNAQTG

-1191 VMLKPNTWAVGV
+1191 VMMKPNTWAVGV
-1203 EQNFGDGVY
+1203 EQSFGDGVY

-1217 GTFSSSISQDNL
+1217 GTFSSSIKQDNL

-1258 ANSNIAAQSI
+1258 ANSTITAQSI